1 MKNRRKRCQK
11 AAQEPPIWHLK
22 TGLPPKRSKYKPIKI
37 TPDMTNPELVKK
49 IREMNRKRPSPVVIP
64 VNRMSFKRNS
74 RLKHRI
80 YRKNSAA
87 ARKG

>member
-22 TGLPPKRSKYKPIKI
+22 TGLPPQRERGIEHKPIEI

-49 IREMNRKRPSPVVIP
+49 IRELNRDAKLSLVVKPSNLYLKRKIC
-64 VNRMSFKRNS
+64 
-74 RLKHRI
+74 
-80 YRKNSAA
+80 RKNRQVIS
-87 ARKG
+87 